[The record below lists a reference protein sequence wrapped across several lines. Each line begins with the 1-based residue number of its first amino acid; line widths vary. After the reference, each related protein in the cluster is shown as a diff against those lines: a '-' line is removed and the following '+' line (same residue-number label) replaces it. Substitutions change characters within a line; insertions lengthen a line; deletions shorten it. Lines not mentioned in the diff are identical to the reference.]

1 MGYRVMTNNQKGL
14 DFERKCYNK
23 LKEIGFSDLQ
33 LTRNTDNGADIVG
46 RIMGKYMLFSARIM
60 ERDTGTDVCK
70 RQLLRDGYI
79 GLIGVL

>member
-1 MGYRVMTNNQKGL
+1 MSENATTNSK
-14 DFERKCYNK
+14 K
-23 LKEIGFSDLQ
+23 LVFFFFSSQEIPIMEPTL
-33 LTRNTDNGADIVG
+33 LG

-60 ERDTGTDVCK
+60 ERDKGTDVCK